1 MVSAIRPDS
10 LGCRE
15 FKIDY
20 GLRYAYLAGGMY
32 KGIASKEMVVALG
45 QAGLMGY
52 FGTGGLDLNEVETAI
67 GYIKA
72 ELANSGAY
80 GMNLLANIES
90 PELEAQLIDLYLK
103 HNVRNIEASGFMGI
117 SKGLVRWRLLGVRRT
132 VSGQIKPARR
142 TLAKVSR
149 PEVAGVFMQPAPEHF
164 VKELI
169 DDRTLSPDEAE
180 LGRQIPMADDICVE
194 ADSGGHTDQGVA
206 LVLLPA
212 MMILRDEMMARYG
225 YCKRIRVGSAGGIGT
240 PHAAAAAFIM
250 GADFLLTGSIN
261 QCTVEAGTSAVVK
274 DILQDLNV
282 QDTAYAPAGDMF
294 EMGAQVQVVKRGLLF
309 SSRATKLHQLYL
321 SHNAIE
327 EIDAKTQS
335 QIQDRYFRRSFA
347 EVWDE
352 TREYYHRIS
361 PDKVRDIE
369 STSKKRMAAI
379 FKWYFG
385 KSTRSALCGIEEEK
399 VNYQIHC
406 GPAIGA
412 FNQWVKGSCLE
423 HWQERGV
430 ARIGTKLM
438 EDAAELLGQRVRQI
452 EGCA

>member
-1 MVSAIRPDS
+1 MMSAIRPDS
-10 LGCRE
+10 LGCEE
-15 FKIDY
+15 FKADY
-20 GLRYAYLAGGMY
+20 GLRYAYLGGGMY

-45 QAGLMGY
+45 RAGLMGF
-52 FGTGGLDLNEVETAI
+52 FGTGGLDSQEVEAAI

-72 ELANSGAY
+72 ELAMSGAY
-80 GMNLLANIES
+80 GMNLLANIEA
-90 PELEAQLIDLYLK
+90 PELEARLIDLYLK
-103 HNVRNIEASGFMGI
+103 HNVRNIEASGYMGI
-117 SKGLVRWRLLGVRRT
+117 TKGLVRWRLLGLRRGA
-132 VSGQIKPARR
+132 SGRIEPARR

-149 PEVAGVFMQPAPEHF
+149 PEVAGAFMQPAPAHL

-169 DDRTLSPDEAE
+169 DERCLSPEEAE
-180 LGRQIPMADDICVE
+180 LGQQIPMADDICVE

-212 MMILRDEMMARYG
+212 MLILRDGMMTQYG
-225 YCKRIRVGSAGGIGT
+225 YAKRIRVGAAGGIGT

-261 QCTVEAGTSAVVK
+261 QCTIEAGTSTVVK

-294 EMGAQVQVVKRGLLF
+294 EMGSQVQVVKRGLLF
-309 SSRATKLHQLYL
+309 PSRAAKLYQLYL

-327 EIDAKTQS
+327 EIDSKTQS
-335 QIQDRYFRRSFA
+335 QIQDRFFRRSFT
-347 EVWDE
+347 EVWNE

-361 PDKVRDIE
+361 PEKVRDIE
-369 STSKKRMAAI
+369 STPKKRMAAI

-385 KSTRSALCGIEEEK
+385 NSTRAALCGIEDEK

-412 FNQWVKGSCLE
+412 FNQWVKGSSLE
-423 HWQERGV
+423 HWQERDV
-430 ARIGTKLM
+430 ARIGTTLM
-438 EDAAELLGQRVRQI
+438 EEAAALLGQRVQQI
-452 EGCA
+452 QGCA